1 MKNKTVLELGLRMN
15 EIEKEIYDLELEYNK
30 IIEELQRRIPKLEND
45 VNLQP
50 KKKVRKYEMRDKE

>member
-45 VNLQP
+45 VNLQ
-50 KKKVRKYEMRDKE
+50 KKKVRIKSDK

>member
-50 KKKVRKYEMRDKE
+50 KRRVRKYEKIINE

>member
-50 KKKVRKYEMRDKE
+50 KRRVRKYENN